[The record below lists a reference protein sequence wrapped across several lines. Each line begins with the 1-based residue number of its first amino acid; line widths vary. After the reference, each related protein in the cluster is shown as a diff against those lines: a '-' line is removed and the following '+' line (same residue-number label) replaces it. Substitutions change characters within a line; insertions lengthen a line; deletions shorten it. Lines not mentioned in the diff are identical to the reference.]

1 MRIVYWPLRPSYE
14 ASITTSLRAEADID
28 LTIVR
33 SFEELAAS
41 LPGADGFV
49 TSDPPVTLAP
59 RLRALLRAPTTTLR
73 WIHIANAGHEGLDAA
88 DVPGHIVVT
97 DAAGA
102 HAAVLAE
109 TVMAFMLAFT
119 RRIPE
124 FASATKNH
132 TWAADLRSTMTSVE
146 GQTLAIVGLG
156 HAGRALAKL
165 ARPFGMTI
173 LAVRHVPENDPLVD
187 EVQPL
192 SALRAVLGRADFI
205 ALALALTPET
215 RHIMGRAEFAA
226 CKPTAYLVNIARG
239 GVVDQSALL
248 DALRAGTIAGAGL
261 DVTDPEPL
269 PPDDP
274 LWAAPNLIVS
284 PHTAGSTSPMS
295 HRRMAERVIE
305 NLAKLRDGT
314 LANA

>member
-14 ASITTSLRAEADID
+14 ASITKSLRAEADID

-33 SFEELAAS
+33 SFEELSAS
-41 LPGADGFV
+41 LPGADGLV
-49 TSDPPVTLAP
+49 TSDPPVSLAP
-59 RLRALLRAPTTTLR
+59 ELRALLRAPTTTLR

-88 DVPGHIVVT
+88 EVPDHIVVT

-109 TVMAFMLAFT
+109 TVMALMLAFT

-124 FASATKNH
+124 FASATRAHAWDTSQRPK
-132 TWAADLRSTMTSVE
+132 MTSVE

-156 HAGRALAKL
+156 YAGRALAKL
-165 ARPFGMTI
+165 ARAFGMTI
-173 LAVRHVPENDPLVD
+173 LAARHVPENDPLVD
-187 EVQPL
+187 EVHPL
-192 SALRAVLGRADFI
+192 SDLHAVLGRADFI
-205 ALALALTPET
+205 ALTLALTPET
-215 RHIMGRAEFAA
+215 RHLMGRAEFAA
-226 CKPTAYLVNIARG
+226 CKPSAYLVNIARG
-239 GVVDQSALL
+239 GVLDQPALL
-248 DALRAGTIAGAGL
+248 DALRTGTIAGAGL
-261 DVTDPEPL
+261 DVADPEPL

-305 NLAKLRDGT
+305 NLAKLREGT